1 MAPLTGESGEEGTGW
16 LEERIKLP
24 IEHYPLLLVIVVNI
38 IFQKF
43 PDG

>member
-1 MAPLTGESGEEGTGW
+1 MAPLTGGSGEEGTGW
-16 LEERIKLP
+16 LEERIKWPL
-24 IEHYPLLLVIVVNI
+24 EHYPLLLVIVVNI